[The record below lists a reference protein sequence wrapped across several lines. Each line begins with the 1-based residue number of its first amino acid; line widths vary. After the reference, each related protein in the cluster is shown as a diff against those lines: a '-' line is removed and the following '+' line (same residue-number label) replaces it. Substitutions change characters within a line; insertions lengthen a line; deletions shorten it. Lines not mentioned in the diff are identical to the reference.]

1 MTNATDENTLIGD
14 SLHLFAAR
22 AHEEAARRDP
32 IIVREAK
39 GITITDLDGREY
51 LDGLSGIW
59 VVNIGHGNQAV
70 IDAMIN
76 QIQRFSFSWPEG
88 TLNAPAIRLARL
100 LTDISPAQLTTV
112 TLLNSGSEA
121 TEAAMKLAHQYFSQT
136 GHPRKTK
143 IISRYLSW
151 HGSTMGALSMGG
163 TTGWKEPFGPF
174 LGECRHVPP
183 HYCYRCPY
191 SLAYPA
197 CDVVC
202 ARMIERVIEWED
214 PETVAAVI
222 VDPVMVS
229 AGILVP
235 PREYLQI
242 VRDICHRTDTLLI
255 FDEVITGF
263 GRTGKMF
270 AMDTFEVV
278 PDILAIAKGMSSGY
292 APLAAI
298 IASQTLA
305 DAFLGKECGFRHGH
319 TFGGNPVSATT
330 GVANIT
336 QMLQNRLIENAEA
349 VGAHLQRQGRS
360 MYNFP
365 MVGDVRGVGMLLGI
379 ELVADRH
386 TRAPYPPSVEPGLQ
400 VQAACRRRG
409 LLIRASPDWV
419 ALAPPLITTP
429 VDVDNMLEIVGDSI
443 QEVQAEIQSV

>member
-1 MTNATDENTLIGD
+1 MPEATDKKALIED
-14 SLHLFAAR
+14 SQHLFAAR

-32 IIVREAK
+32 IIVRQAEE
-39 GITITDLDGREY
+39 ITVTDIDGRQY
-51 LDGLSGIW
+51 IDGLSGIW

-70 IDAMIN
+70 IQAMID
-76 QIQRFSFSWPEG
+76 QMRRLSFSWPEG
-88 TLNAPAIRLARL
+88 TLNEPAVRLARL
-100 LTDISPAQLTTV
+100 LADITPPQLTTV

-121 TEAAMKLAHQYFSQT
+121 TEAAMKLARQYFYQT

-143 IISRYLSW
+143 IVSRYLSW

-191 SLAYPA
+191 GLSYPA
-197 CDVVC
+197 CDVAC
-202 ARMIERVIEWED
+202 ARVIERVIEWED

-235 PREYLQI
+235 PEEYLQT
-242 VRDICHRTDTLLI
+242 VRDICHRTNTLLI

-263 GRTGKMF
+263 GRTGRMF
-270 AMDTFEVV
+270 AMDTFDVI
-278 PDILAIAKGMSSGY
+278 PDIVAIAKGMSSGY
-292 APLAAI
+292 APLAGI

-305 DAFLGKECGFRHGH
+305 DAFLGKEGGFRHGH
-319 TFGGNPVSATT
+319 TFGGNPVSATA

-336 QMLQNRLIENAEA
+336 QILQNNLIENAEA
-349 VGAHLQRQGRS
+349 VGAYLQQQGRS
-360 MYNFP
+360 LYTYP
-365 MVGDVRGVGMLLGI
+365 MVGDVRGVGMILGI
-379 ELVADRH
+379 EFVADRD
-386 TRAPYPPSVEPGLQ
+386 TRAPFAPPVEPGLR
-400 VQAACRRRG
+400 VQAVCRRRG
-409 LLIRASPDWV
+409 LLIRANPDWV

-429 VDVDNMLEIVGDSI
+429 ADVDHMLKIVRDSI
-443 QEVQAEIQSV
+443 QEVQAEIQTL